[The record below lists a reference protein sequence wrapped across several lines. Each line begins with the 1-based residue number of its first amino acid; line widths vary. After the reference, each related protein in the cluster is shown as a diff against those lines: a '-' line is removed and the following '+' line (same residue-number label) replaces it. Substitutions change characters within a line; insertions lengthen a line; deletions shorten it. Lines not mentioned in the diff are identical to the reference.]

1 MPCLLEDAKAPRGRG
16 MCPWTRSMNVNS
28 SAMCRFL
35 GKLTYFFFFTVI
47 YFSCLFRNKIVL
59 QRKRKWERHGGM
71 PNGARHFI
79 RIISCDISKSMR
91 YMLTSD
97 FTDEETEAQK
107 GLGTCSRSHSK
118 MRSWD
123 VNVLNLDTIQLCQ
136 DTGTSSDES
145 QSQPGMFVVVLLM
158 TLNFPL

>member
-1 MPCLLEDAKAPRGRG
+1 MPCLLEDTKAPRDWG

-28 SAMCRFL
+28 SVMCHFL
-35 GKLTYFFFFTVI
+35 GKLTYLLLWSIFPA
-47 YFSCLFRNKIVL
+47 FSEIKLFYRGKESEKDMVEYLMVPGTLYASSHVMSASPWGTCFPLI
-59 QRKRKWERHGGM
+59 
-71 PNGARHFI
+71 
-79 RIISCDISKSMR
+79 
-91 YMLTSD
+91 

-118 MRSWD
+118 MRSWH

-145 QSQPGMFVVVLLM
+145 QSQPGMFAVVLLM
-158 TLNFPL
+158 TLNVPL